1 MEMVLLDWTRMGKT
15 YCLAGVSREG
25 NTFRIVRPLS
35 VRNRDAAARNVGWSP
50 WFLDGHGRW
59 EVFELL
65 GAEEATPDRPHLED
79 IWVQALRPCRRLA
92 TLAERQAILAATMAS
107 VNEPIFGEPL
117 RTSYAA
123 AHLEPGTGQRS
134 LTTIAVSRKQMA
146 FGVSQR
152 QGVSEPDVRV
162 RLPVPGAGERFLAVK
177 DHHLLSKATE
187 TASSP
192 PELIGALQSRVDRMG
207 DPIAVRL
214 GLSRPFSATTNGRN
228 VCWLMADGFFSFNS
242 PEP

>member
-15 YCLAGVSREG
+15 YCLAGATREG
-25 NTFRIVRPLS
+25 NAFRIVRPLS

-50 WFLDGHGRW
+50 WFLDGHCRW
-59 EVFELL
+59 EVFELV
-65 GAEEATPDRPHLED
+65 GAEAATPDPPHVED
-79 IWVQALRPCRRLA
+79 VWVQALRPCRRSA
-92 TLAERQAILAATMAS
+92 TLAERQAILNATMAPAS
-107 VNEPIFGEPL
+107 EPIFGEPL
-117 RTSYAA
+117 RVTYAA

-134 LTTIAVSRKQMA
+134 LATIAVSRKQMA
-146 FGVSQR
+146 FGVSRR
-152 QGVSEPDVRV
+152 QGISEADVRV
-162 RLPVPGAGERFLAVK
+162 RLPIPGVGERFLAVK
-177 DHHLLSKATE
+177 DHHLLSRATE

-192 PELIGALQSRVDRMG
+192 TELIGAFHSLVDRMG

-214 GLSRPFSATTNGRN
+214 GLSRAFSAAASGPG